1 MNFSC
6 SHDYAIVA
14 LSVLIAMFASYA
26 ALDLAGRVTAA
37 GGWTRTVWLLGGAGA
52 MGIGIWSMH
61 YIGMLAC
68 RLPVPVAYHWPTV
81 LLSLSP
87 AILASVIALY
97 VVSRQ
102 KMGAFQAFAGSVLM
116 GGGISS
122 MHYIGMA
129 AMRLPAWLQY
139 DSFLVV
145 LSVVFAVLIS
155 LAALWITFHF
165 RDEKAEIGW
174 RKTAGAVLM
183 GAGIASMHY
192 IGMAAASFT
201 PSGIPAD
208 LSRAVS
214 ISALGTAGIAAA
226 TLIVLGLALLTAW
239 VDRRFAAQALK
250 VQEKKLQHSEAYLSE
265 AQRLS
270 HTGSFGWRISSG
282 EITWSEETFRIFQY
296 DRTIKPTLELIL
308 QRVHPEDADL
318 VKQTIERASQDG
330 KDSNFEHR
338 LLMRDGS
345 VKHLHIVAYSEKDKS
360 GELTEFI
367 GVVMDITERKRA
379 EEALRASEQVARG
392 QVEALAQSL
401 DVLATAPEPEKF
413 IGQMLSTIARLLN
426 AQNVTLWLFD
436 ESTDSLVLRLMAD
449 AEKPAAPDPQHPF
462 MKAPF
467 SWKQNSLIQ
476 ELLFMTGPVVCEDL
490 ETDPRVK
497 GDWRDFLMQKGT
509 KRFLAVPIFVGGQVK
524 GFIGVR
530 HADRASYRPEQIEL
544 TQALAHQVMLALQ
557 LNEFAEQGQ
566 RAAVFEERNR
576 MARDLHD
583 TLAQGFT
590 GVIIQLEA
598 AADSI
603 SRGQQKE
610 ADKHLHRAASLARQS
625 LSEARRSAHALRP
638 DALERDNLWE
648 ALKGIIKNTT
658 AGTAL
663 HTTFELRGKLP
674 DLPPIWQE
682 NLLHVGQEALTNT
695 LKYAH
700 AKSFRTRL
708 RCNQKEV
715 RLELRDDGAGFE
727 LKDRHG
733 GLGLTGMRER
743 VERMNG
749 QLEITSVHGQGT
761 NVVVALPL
769 NQESARVT

>member
-6 SHDYAIVA
+6 SHDYTIVA

-37 GGWTRTVWLLGGAGA
+37 GGWTRAVWLLGGAGA

-68 RLPVPVAYHWPTV
+68 MLPVPVAYHWPTV
-81 LLSLSP
+81 LLSLFP

-97 VVSRQ
+97 VVSRR

-116 GGGISS
+116 GAGIAS

-129 AMRLPAWLQY
+129 AMRLPATLQY
-139 DSFLVV
+139 NSFLVV

-183 GAGIASMHY
+183 GGGIASMHY

-201 PSGIPAD
+201 PSAISAD

-214 ISALGTAGIAAA
+214 ISTLGTAGIAAA

-250 VQEKKLQHSEAYLSE
+250 VQEEKLQHSEAYLSE

-282 EITWSEETFRIFQY
+282 EITWSEETFRIFQF
-296 DRTIKPTLELIL
+296 DRTKKPTVELIL
-308 QRVHPEDADL
+308 QRVHPEDAAL

-330 KDSNFEHR
+330 KDFDFEHR
-338 LLMRDGS
+338 LLMPDGS
-345 VKHLHIVAYSEKDKS
+345 IKHLHIVAYAERDKS
-360 GELTEFI
+360 GEFTEFI
-367 GVVMDITERKRA
+367 GVIMDITERKRA

-436 ESTDSLVLRLMAD
+436 ESTDSLILRLMAD
-449 AEKPAAPDPQHPF
+449 GEKPAAPDPEHPF
-462 MKAPF
+462 MKAPL

-476 ELLFMTGPVVCEDL
+476 ELLFMAGPVVCQDVEA
-490 ETDPRVK
+490 DPRVE
-497 GDWRDFLMQKGT
+497 GEWRDYLKQKGT
-509 KRFLAVPIFVGGQVK
+509 KRFLAVPILVGGQVK
-524 GFIGVR
+524 GLIGVR

-576 MARDLHD
+576 MARDIHD

-598 AADSI
+598 AEDSI
-603 SRGQQKE
+603 SSGQQKE

-625 LSEARRSAHALRP
+625 LSEARRSVHALRP

-648 ALKGIIKNTT
+648 ALKGIIKSTT

-674 DLPPIWQE
+674 DLPPMWQE
-682 NLLHVGQEALTNT
+682 NLLHIGQEALTNA

-715 RLELRDDGAGFE
+715 HLELRDDGAGFE
-727 LKDRHG
+727 LKDRHH

-743 VERMNG
+743 VEQMNG
-749 QLEITSVHGQGT
+749 QLEITSVRGRGT

-769 NQESARVT
+769 NQESVPR